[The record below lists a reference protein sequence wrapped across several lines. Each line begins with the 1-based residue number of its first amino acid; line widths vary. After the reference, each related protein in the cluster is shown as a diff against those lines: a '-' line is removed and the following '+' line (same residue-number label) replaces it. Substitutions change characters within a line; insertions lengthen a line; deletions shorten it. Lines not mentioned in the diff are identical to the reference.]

1 MSAAGSSGV
10 ESSGRGNTV
19 MTLSRALPLALVLAG
34 MSLWPAAAQFGDMP
48 GMPGSPGMSPS
59 PGVSPGVPGGAF
71 SAPQAPPPACQQLLN
86 NRDEVS
92 KHGQALQAAGQ
103 KKALPDEL
111 CKLFKAFV
119 AVETKMIKG
128 LQEHSATCGVPPEV
142 LKQVKEGHS
151 KASEMSKK
159 ICDIAAQGPRQ
170 AGPTLSDALGTTP
183 LVPDA
188 STTKKG
194 SSTFDTLT
202 GSPLS
207 PQ

>member
-1 MSAAGSSGV
+1 
-10 ESSGRGNTV
+10 
-19 MTLSRALPLALVLAG
+19 MTLSRVLPLALALAV
-34 MSLWPAAAQFGDMP
+34 MPLWPAAAQFGDMP
-48 GMPGSPGMSPS
+48 GMPPSPGMSP
-59 PGVSPGVPGGAF
+59 GMPGGAF
-71 SAPQAPPPACQQLLN
+71 SAPQAPPPACQQLLS
-86 NRDEVS
+86 NRDEVA

-103 KKALPDEL
+103 KKAPPDEI
-111 CKLFKAFV
+111 CKLFKTFL
-119 AVETKMIKG
+119 AVEGKMLKG
-128 LQEHSATCGVPPEV
+128 LEEHSATCGVPAEV
-142 LKQVKEGHS
+142 IKQVKAGHT
-151 KASEMSKK
+151 KASQMGKQ
-159 ICDIAAQGPRQ
+159 ICDVAAQGPRQ

>member
-1 MSAAGSSGV
+1 
-10 ESSGRGNTV
+10 
-19 MTLSRALPLALVLAG
+19 
-34 MSLWPAAAQFGDMP
+34 
-48 GMPGSPGMSPS
+48 MPGSPGMSPGPGMSPS
-59 PGVSPGVPGGAF
+59 PGMPGMPGGAF
-71 SAPQAPPPACQQLLN
+71 SAPQAPPPACQQLLA

-103 KKALPDEL
+103 KKVPPEEL
-111 CKLFKAFV
+111 CKLFKVFLS
-119 AVETKMIKG
+119 VEDKMLKG
-128 LQEHSATCGVPPEV
+128 LEEHSATCGVPPEV
-142 LKQVKEGHS
+142 LKQVKAGHT
-151 KASEMSKK
+151 KASQMGKQ
-159 ICDIAAQGPRQ
+159 ICDVAAQGPRP
-170 AGPTLSDALGTTP
+170 AGPSLSDALGATP